1 MSTLDAK
8 RIQRLD
14 ISEANISDLSG
25 IEYFTNLESLIAGKN
40 KITKVDVSKLTNLKE
55 LGFFGNQW
63 LTEIDISKNLN
74 LTSINFA
81 LNKLTTIDL
90 SKNINL
96 KIIEISSNKLTSL
109 DVSKNLLLEAM
120 NISNNP
126 SLKCVKVS
134 PEQLP
139 KINQK
144 WDTGGQIPFLVDCK

>member
-1 MSTLDAK
+1 M
-8 RIQRLD
+8 
-14 ISEANISDLSG
+14 
-25 IEYFTNLESLIAGKN
+25 
-40 KITKVDVSKLTNLKE
+40 TNLKE

-63 LTEIDISKNLN
+63 LTEIDLSKNVN
-74 LTSINFA
+74 LTYINFA
-81 LNKLTTIDL
+81 LNRLTTIDL
-90 SKNINL
+90 SKNIKL

-109 DVSKNLLLEAM
+109 DVSNNLLLEGM

-126 SLKCVKVS
+126 NLKCVKVS